1 VALAIGSR
9 RLHLIGSMRRT
20 AAIMLAC
27 ACSWLA
33 ACSSGPSTVLESD
46 VPIPPG
52 MEALTTADVDRTDG
66 VLTRVR
72 VVCRGDLR
80 SISTTADRMR
90 DAFALQGWTCT
101 AIDARSETATM
112 TFAKGE
118 RIATVDVHINRI
130 DPKMGAAVLRVR
142 PSGAAPVE
150 PAATQV
156 Q

>member
-1 VALAIGSR
+1 
-9 RLHLIGSMRRT
+9 MRRT
-20 AAIMLAC
+20 AAIMLASVC
-27 ACSWLA
+27 APLTGCIG
-33 ACSSGPSTVLESD
+33 GPSTVLESD
-46 VPIPPG
+46 VPVPPG
-52 MEALTTADVDRTDG
+52 MEAITTADVDRNGG

-80 SISTTADRMR
+80 SMSTTADRMR

-112 TFAKGE
+112 MFAKDD

-142 PSGAAPVE
+142 PSGAAPAE
-150 PAATQV
+150 PPATQ
-156 Q
+156 

>member
-1 VALAIGSR
+1 
-9 RLHLIGSMRRT
+9 MRQT
-20 AAIMLAC
+20 AAIMLVWAC
-27 ACSWLA
+27 ATLG
-33 ACSSGPSTVLESD
+33 ACGGLSTTVLESD

-52 MEALTTADVDRTDG
+52 MEAITTADVDRTDG

-80 SISTTADRMR
+80 SMAETSDRMR

-101 AIDARSETATM
+101 AVEARRETATL
-112 TFAKGE
+112 TFAKDG

-142 PSGAAPVE
+142 PETALPVQ
-150 PAATQV
+150 PSATQ
-156 Q
+156 